1 MKTFFPDLVPDEIT
15 KEEFMNNITL
25 KKYKECESRDGVAFS
40 ADFYYKKVKLGE
52 IQDNGMGGELRIET
66 YIETHR
72 PKGKQT
78 KVGHRYYEI
87 DDTIYKIFDKIDKS
101 ELERV
106 SDLEKEDGTYFI
118 YNEDLESL
126 FYHIVD
132 RHCMAKEE
140 RKIFRKGI
148 ILEAEENGWERKG
161 AYRTIHWRQ
170 SIPTLLKYN
179 AGKAMVER
187 KLKELVTQGEKI
199 INEEYLKSLG
209 LVF

>member
-1 MKTFFPDLVPDEIT
+1 
-15 KEEFMNNITL
+15 
-25 KKYKECESRDGVAFS
+25 
-40 ADFYYKKVKLGE
+40 
-52 IQDNGMGGELRIET
+52 
-66 YIETHR
+66 
-72 PKGKQT
+72 
-78 KVGHRYYEI
+78 
-87 DDTIYKIFDKIDKS
+87 
-101 ELERV
+101 
-106 SDLEKEDGTYFI
+106 
-118 YNEDLESL
+118 
-126 FYHIVD
+126 
-132 RHCMAKEE
+132 MAKEE

>member
-25 KKYKECESRDGVAFS
+25 KKYKECESRNGVAFS
-40 ADFYYKKVKLGE
+40 AAFYYNKVKLGE
-52 IQDNGMGGELRIET
+52 IQDNGMGGELNIDT
-66 YIETHR
+66 YIETVR
-72 PKGKQT
+72 PNGKLT
-78 KVGHRYYEI
+78 YEI
-87 DDTIYKIFDKIDKS
+87 DNTIFEKIDKS